1 MIPLNLAEQ
10 KDLGYVFS
18 PGQRPSELGFSR
30 LDLVLRDTPTEEHFD
45 PVYLRLLTA
54 REGSANMDVI
64 EHPWMGEKVLRVCAG
79 PLDLVDRQNKRVEL
93 FAFGGDLSIETK
105 DQLTAAVFSSP
116 APILLLRAHESAA
129 SLLAQEAEILLAE
142 RCAFLESKP
151 GEYDHRLA
159 LVAPLVLYR
168 SILCAIQ
175 ARLERLPHTGNE
187 LWMHFQ
193 HVLKEEARFLEEEM
207 PIPCCR
213 LEDIL

>member
-18 PGQRPSELGFSR
+18 PGRRPSEPGFSC

-45 PVYLRLLTA
+45 PVYLRLLIA
-54 REGSANMDVI
+54 REGSANMEVI
-64 EHPWMGEKVLRVCAG
+64 EHPWNGEKVLHVCAG
-79 PLDLVDRQNKRVEL
+79 PVDLVDRKNKRVEL
-93 FAFGGDLSIETK
+93 FTFGGELSIETK
-105 DQLTAAVFSSP
+105 DQLTAVVFSSP

-142 RCAFLESKP
+142 RCACLESKP

-159 LVAPLVLYR
+159 LVVPLVLYH
-168 SILCAIQ
+168 SILCAVQ
-175 ARLERLPHTGNE
+175 TRLERLPHTGNE
-187 LWMHFQ
+187 LWMHFR
-193 HVLKEEARFLEEEM
+193 HILKEEVRFLQEETAG
-207 PIPCCR
+207 PCYR